1 MNENLMDLINRNVQL
16 GNVMRS
22 NEESE
27 RFGLS
32 LSEEDAKLILDERKN
47 SLKEQQRVEFG
58 KGVINKIISVFC
70 DSPYID
76 RDNYAD
82 MLIRLQ
88 DIFYLYK
95 NETNDEMTDEELLN
109 VMREQFDK
117 LCFGDLDYLEGTCL
131 ADFADAVRVGYSDY
145 QANDGYGE
153 YDRFDVVPRWNS
165 ELFYDKLRE
174 LTEG

>member
-76 RDNYAD
+76 
-82 MLIRLQ
+82 
-88 DIFYLYK
+88 
-95 NETNDEMTDEELLN
+95 
-109 VMREQFDK
+109 
-117 LCFGDLDYLEGTCL
+117 
-131 ADFADAVRVGYSDY
+131 
-145 QANDGYGE
+145 
-153 YDRFDVVPRWNS
+153 
-165 ELFYDKLRE
+165 
-174 LTEG
+174 

>member
-1 MNENLMDLINRNVQL
+1 MDKNWMDLLQNTNQLSKVMETNRYT
-16 GNVMRS
+16 
-22 NEESE
+22 EK
-27 RFGLS
+27 FGLS
-32 LSEEDAKLILDERKN
+32 LTEKDAQLIMENRK
-47 SLKEQQRVEFG
+47 SALQEQRRVEFG
-58 KGVINKIISVFC
+58 EGIVPKIIREFC
-70 DSPYID
+70 DSVYID
-76 RDNYAD
+76 RNNYVETI
-82 MLIRLQ
+82 IRLQ

-153 YDRFDVVPRWNS
+153 YARFDVVPRWNS